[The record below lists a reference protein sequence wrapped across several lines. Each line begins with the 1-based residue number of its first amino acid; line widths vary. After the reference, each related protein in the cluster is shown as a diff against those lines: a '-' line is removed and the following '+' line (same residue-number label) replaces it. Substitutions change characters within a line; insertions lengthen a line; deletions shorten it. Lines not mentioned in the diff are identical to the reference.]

1 MSKNIHELLRESCLR
16 AGIPIVGLD
25 SAAKLMSLLYVH
37 GNNEKL
43 VYNKK
48 LLADVE
54 FVQRKYGIQ
63 GGALPDMEFVKAF
76 QKYVKEL
83 EAYEQKHKDDWEIM
97 GAMPKWAKGFLMER
111 YDIQA

>member
-16 AGIPIVGLD
+16 AGISIVSLD

-43 VYNKK
+43 VYNEK
-48 LLADVE
+48 LRADLE

-63 GGALPDMEFVKAF
+63 GGARPDMEFIKAF

-83 EAYEQKHKDDWEIM
+83 EAYEQEHKDDWEMM
-97 GAMPKWAKGFLMER
+97 GAMPIWAKEFLKR